1 MVTRS
6 RVGTT
11 RPNPRYASHV
21 STISSLP
28 QSYKEAF
35 NEPNWRNSMF
45 DEYKALIKNKTWTSV
60 PCTQVEGVDIDETF
74 SLVVKP
80 GTIWIVL
87 SLVISRH
94 WHVHQLDVKNA
105 FLHGDLAETIYMHQP
120 LGFWDPEHPNYVCL
134 LQRSL
139 YGLKQAP
146 RA

>member
-1 MVTRS
+1 MRIDVS
-6 RVGTT
+6 SNVVVAA
-11 RPNPRYASHV
+11 ASLIGCSILTAPFNYLGLKIGSNMSIITSWNDV
-21 STISSLP
+21 IS
-28 QSYKEAF
+28 
-35 NEPNWRNSMF
+35 
-45 DEYKALIKNKTWTSV
+45 KARLIANGS
-60 PCTQVEGVDIDETF
+60 TQVEGVDIDETF
-74 SLVVKP
+74 SLVVKS

-120 LGFWDPEHPNYVCL
+120 LGFWDPKHPNYVCL